1 MQEKGALH
9 EAPKRK
15 TRHQN
20 PAKQAKAACAQ
31 HTKPFIYQLILL
43 AVYRCGAALS
53 LPFSSMLATYKT
65 FHLLADFVSQIISH
79 SLGWL
84 GQPMFTPRFGRG
96 DRMMS
101 SWSPFS
107 PFPTAVAPF
116 HILRVI
122 KRWHFLAAAVVALSL
137 INKIYRRIMDAFDER
152 VRRKNELKNQMDQA
166 SSYQHWQQLA
176 KQLEALE
183 SQVPLPQGPRQSH
196 FDEALLKEKVE
207 ALKRAASS
215 CGTEGTNPRDLMF
228 ALRMDLARNIANI
241 AKNGLNEQSPA
252 IPGPVHEYIQ
262 AVRSMLHQIRDW
274 PASQLPYAEKLS
286 FFRETRHTFGRTAL
300 LLSGG
305 GSLGTF
311 HMGVCKALFA
321 AHLLPKVL
329 AGSSAGSIVC
339 AIIATRTDIEL
350 RDMFSRI
357 HQFDMNFF
365 TNSSG
370 VELVKHLINK
380 GSLQDISF
388 MIKRLRALL
397 GELTFLEAFER
408 TGRILNVTVCPAD
421 EKEPP
426 KLLNYLT
433 SPHALVWSA
442 VAASS
447 AFPGLYPAQHLL
459 ARSPTTGEIVTFSAH
474 SGDGGLD
481 RKWRDGSL
489 EMDLPAQ
496 ALGEM
501 FNCNHY
507 IVSQTNPHIV
517 PLLNIKKSLGDGSKI
532 GNILEAELKHRCQ
545 VLQWILPQWIPSKW

>member
-1 MQEKGALH
+1 MI
-9 EAPKRK
+9 P
-15 TRHQN
+15 
-20 PAKQAKAACAQ
+20 
-31 HTKPFIYQLILL
+31 
-43 AVYRCGAALS
+43 
-53 LPFSSMLATYKT
+53 
-65 FHLLADFVSQIISH
+65 SQ
-79 SLGWL
+79 
-84 GQPMFTPRFGRG
+84 
-96 DRMMS
+96 
-101 SWSPFS
+101 
-107 PFPTAVAPF
+107 
-116 HILRVI
+116 
-122 KRWHFLAAAVVALSL
+122 
-137 INKIYRRIMDAFDER
+137 
-152 VRRKNELKNQMDQA
+152 
-166 SSYQHWQQLA
+166 
-176 KQLEALE
+176 
-183 SQVPLPQGPRQSH
+183 
-196 FDEALLKEKVE
+196 
-207 ALKRAASS
+207 
-215 CGTEGTNPRDLMF
+215 
-228 ALRMDLARNIANI
+228 
-241 AKNGLNEQSPA
+241 
-252 IPGPVHEYIQ
+252 
-262 AVRSMLHQIRDW
+262 
-274 PASQLPYAEKLS
+274 
-286 FFRETRHTFGRTAL
+286 
-300 LLSGG
+300 
-305 GSLGTF
+305 
-311 HMGVCKALFA
+311 VCKALFE

-350 RDMFSRI
+350 SDMFSRI

-365 TNSSG
+365 NNSSG
-370 VELVKHLINK
+370 VELVKHLIKN

-459 ARSPTTGEIVTFSAH
+459 ARSTTTGEIVTFSAH

-517 PLLNIKKSLGDGSKI
+517 PLLNIKKNLGDGSKV

-545 VLQWILPQWIPSKW
+545 VLQWLLPQWLPSKWLSLFTQPWEGDITMMLPMDVWNLNKAIVNPSRDELVKLIKVGELAAWQKMAAIECNCSVEATLDACLSKVSNEMRMGVDMHHVLPARSSTPRIPSWLHMAHLGGINGHPGESVSPATQPLTSENMISSWGEMDKL